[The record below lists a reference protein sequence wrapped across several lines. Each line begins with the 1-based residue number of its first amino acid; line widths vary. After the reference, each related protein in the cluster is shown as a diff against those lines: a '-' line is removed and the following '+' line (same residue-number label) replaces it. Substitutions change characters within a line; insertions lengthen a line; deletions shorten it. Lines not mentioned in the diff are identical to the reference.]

1 MTRPVTLFTGQW
13 ADLTFEEICKKASE
27 WGYEGL
33 EIACWGDHM
42 DVITA
47 SQDLNYVNDRLEIL
61 KKYDLKCYALGAHLS
76 GQCVGDDWDER
87 IDAFVPDVVKGKPEE
102 IKKWAANEM
111 ISTAK
116 AAKNM
121 GCYVVTGFLGSPIWK
136 YLYSFPP
143 TTEEMIEDGYQKI
156 VDLWSPIFD
165 EFDKC
170 NIKFALEVHPTE
182 IAYDY
187 YTTCKLF
194 DVFDNRPT
202 LGLNFDPSHLIW
214 QGMEPHVLI
223 QEFPGKIY
231 HVHMKDAA
239 VTLDGKSGIIS
250 SHLPFGDLRRGWN
263 FRSLGHGDVNFEEII
278 RHLNAANYTGP
289 LSVEWEDNG
298 MDREFGAA
306 ESVEFVKSINF
317 APSDIVFDGD
327 MKKE

>member
-1 MTRPVTLFTGQW
+1 MARPVTLFTGQW
-13 ADLTFEEICKKASE
+13 ADLSFEELCKKASE
-27 WGYEGL
+27 WGYDGL

-42 DVITA
+42 VPEKGA
-47 SQDLNYVNDRLEIL
+47 NDMGYINEKLEIL
-61 KKYDLKCYALGAHLS
+61 KKYDLQCHALGAHLA

-87 IDAFVPDVVKGKPEE
+87 LDAFAPDEVKGKPAE
-102 IKKWAANEM
+102 IRKWASQEM
-111 ISTAK
+111 IYTAK

-143 TTEEMIEDGYQKI
+143 TTDEMIENGYQKI
-156 VDLWSPIFD
+156 VDLWTPIFD
-165 EFDKC
+165 EFDAAG
-170 NIKFALEVHPTE
+170 IKFALEVHPTE

-194 DVFDNRPT
+194 EVFNRRPT
-202 LGLNFDPSHLIW
+202 LGINFDPSHLVW
-214 QGMEPHVLI
+214 QGMEAHVFI
-223 QEFPGKIY
+223 SDFPDRIY

-239 VTLDGKSGIIS
+239 VTLDGRTGIIG

-278 RHLNAANYTGP
+278 RHLNNIGYGGP

-298 MDREFGAA
+298 MDRDFGAA
-306 ESVEFVKSINF
+306 ESVDFVKSINF
-317 APSDIVFDGD
+317 SPSDISFDGD
-327 MKKE
+327 MKK